1 MANEFKI
8 KVRTRHPSQ
17 KPLRDMLPSMN
28 VRSVVRFGSTTP
40 TEEVYPKFFG
50 KRTIV
55 EVNTPNAV
63 SVSANKLLMKQAFT
77 DAGVTTS
84 DWWVI
89 NGDVLTS
96 MKVAAESITFD
107 KALYPIV
114 AKHIFGSRGT
124 GNTLLKS
131 KGELENF
138 LKGKDLSKY
147 IFEKYYAYNRE
158 YRLHMTSEGCFYT
171 CRKMLKSGAKER
183 WFRNSENSVWIL
195 EENPLFDK
203 PTNWDSIVADC
214 VKALN
219 AVGLDF
225 GALDVRVQSAK
236 DNDGNVIKNP
246 KWIIIETNSAPGL
259 EKIGLAKYVEEI
271 PKIINRKN
279 FM

>member
-1 MANEFKI
+1 
-8 KVRTRHPSQ
+8 
-17 KPLRDMLPSMN
+17 MLPSMN

-40 TEEVYPKFFG
+40 AEEVYPKFFG
-50 KRTIV
+50 KRTII

-84 DWWVI
+84 DWYEFIKKDGVEPQGFYNHI
-89 NGDVLTS
+89 EKKFYISSEL
-96 MKVAAESITFD
+96 K
-107 KALYPIV
+107 YPIV

-124 GNTLLKS
+124 GNTLLKT
-131 KGELENF
+131 KEELEAFIKN
-138 LKGKDLSKY
+138 KDLSKY

-236 DNDGNVIKNP
+236 DNDGNAIKNP

-279 FM
+279 SM